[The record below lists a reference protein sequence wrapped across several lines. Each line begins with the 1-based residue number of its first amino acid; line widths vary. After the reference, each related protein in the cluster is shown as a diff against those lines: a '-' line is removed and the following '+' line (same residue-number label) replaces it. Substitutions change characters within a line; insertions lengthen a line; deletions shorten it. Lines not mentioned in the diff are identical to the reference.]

1 LHPSHTRKK
10 GKEEDVCLVLRLRL
24 NKRVEELVEQ
34 AFGGV
39 ESFQAYLNE
48 HSSWMYQQQEVKY
61 LNGKRI
67 PLRTSTILLCERV
80 KLVLSPPVIAE
91 ANNGK
96 DLAYFNRVFAVLQPN
111 RNDRAD
117 ALAGREVQEPI
128 EIEFD
133 VPIRP
138 ERSTPTTTVTV
149 PKPAVE
155 KVEEETK
162 PKVPAAPQPSE
173 DRQRFLI
180 NPVCPKCSTVL
191 TPGRGLFCQ
200 GCGVRLPAEL
210 AVHPEIVV
218 VIVRKEYDQLA
229 IPVKQSV
236 NAAWTRFM
244 KGRKVSRTLRSMGQ
258 NIFLMTIEDEWRA
271 SSENTEQELDRI
283 IVDAGIGRTTTD
295 PYELKEAH
303 KMLEQSKSTN

>member
-1 LHPSHTRKK
+1 M
-10 GKEEDVCLVLRLRL
+10 VLKMRL

-34 AFGGV
+34 AFGSV
-39 ESFQAYLNE
+39 ENFQAYLNE

-67 PLRTSTILLCERV
+67 PLRASTILLCERV
-80 KLVLSPPVIAE
+80 KLVLSPPVMTE

-96 DLAYFNRVFAVLQPN
+96 DFAYFNRVFAVLQPN

-149 PKPAVE
+149 PKPEEKPQEPIVTEKGERRGADEEPKRSLSVE
-155 KVEEETK
+155 DK
-162 PKVPAAPQPSE
+162 
-173 DRQRFLI
+173 DRQKFMITPL
-180 NPVCPKCSTVL
+180 CSRCG
-191 TPGRGLFCQ
+191 GRLVPERRLYCQ
-200 GCGVRLPAEL
+200 HCGVRLPAET

-218 VIVRKEYDQLA
+218 VIRRKEYDQLA

-236 NAAWTRFM
+236 NAAWTRLM
-244 KGRKVSRTLRSMGQ
+244 RGRKVDRTLYSMGQ
-258 NIFLMTIEDEWRA
+258 HIFLVTIKDEART
-271 SSENTEQELDRI
+271 STETTEQELDGI
-283 IVDAGIGRTTTD
+283 LVEAGIGRTTTD
-295 PYELKEAH
+295 PYELREAR
-303 KMLEQSKSTN
+303 KMLMEQNKSTKSTN